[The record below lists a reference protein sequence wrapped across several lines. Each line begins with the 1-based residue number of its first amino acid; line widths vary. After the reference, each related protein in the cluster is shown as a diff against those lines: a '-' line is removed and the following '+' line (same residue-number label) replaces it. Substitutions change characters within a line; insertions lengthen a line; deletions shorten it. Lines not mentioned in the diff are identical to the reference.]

1 MAFLEKP
8 DYVNTISTAVL
19 DAITGGDDHIV
30 NELSSVA
37 VLEMKSYLNARYDV
51 DAIFNALGAARDKM
65 ILMYCKDIALYHI
78 FSYRSYKIVPENR
91 VKRYEKALQWL
102 ADVNQQKINL
112 DWIPLNTK
120 SFVKTGSNEK
130 RINQQQ

>member
-1 MAFLEKP
+1 
-8 DYVNTISTAVL
+8 
-19 DAITGGDDHIV
+19 
-30 NELSSVA
+30 
-37 VLEMKSYLNARYDV
+37 MKSYLNARYDLK
-51 DAIFNALGAARDKM
+51 AIFDAVGDERDKM

-120 SFVKTGSNEK
+120 SFVKTGSNDK